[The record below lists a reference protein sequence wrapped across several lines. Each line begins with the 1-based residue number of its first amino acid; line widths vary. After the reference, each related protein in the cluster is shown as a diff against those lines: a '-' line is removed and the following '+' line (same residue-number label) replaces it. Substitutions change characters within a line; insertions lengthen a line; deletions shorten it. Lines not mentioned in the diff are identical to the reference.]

1 MKTKKLSTKITVF
14 VVIATII
21 GVAILSMLAA
31 YKIFSVMK
39 TEAVNQLAG
48 TVNSNVEQLN
58 RFMEKE
64 YAYIDGYMATDQF
77 QNMLVAEQDPEVISA
92 AQTWTEK
99 FSHVVPNLLSV
110 FYANDDGLVLV
121 DSISS
126 LVGYQN
132 DPDTVAFLK
141 ELYNSSGGVPM
152 YGLITVVSPATND
165 ITIIATCS
173 SYVNGE
179 FVGYSSVELDKTEF
193 YELLQSIQIG
203 ENQEVVL
210 TSVSSNQVFYST
222 NPEEI
227 TLASENPAI
236 VEIVTKLT
244 NGEYGD
250 ATEGTINYVQAGTGK
265 SMLGYF
271 KYLPQQDWLLFV
283 GAEEDELY
291 ASASDASNLIM
302 LMAVIV
308 IIAIAVI
315 LSIIINIL
323 IKPIGKVE
331 KAISRVADHDITA
344 NKDLTSLSKRKDEIG
359 KLARC
364 TQEVIDTLNEA
375 VGLFKDCSGSLS
387 ESSRDLNNASS
398 LLGEVTSEN
407 RDIADN
413 LSVKINETND
423 SIESIHEEI
432 NNIVNL
438 VTMVTEKVE
447 AGENDSQKLIDS
459 ATEMNEKIDTEIE
472 NNTATLQETMVNM
485 QEALESLKAV
495 EQINALAE
503 DIMSITSQTNLLSL
517 NASIEAARAGEA
529 GKGFAVVAGEIGQLA
544 DQSKETAMNITEI
557 VAASN
562 KSVSSVRDQVTKL
575 IEYIKSD
582 VMSSFQVFAD
592 QSKHYDEGILEIKKA
607 VTDIGE
613 AMESLSDSI
622 NEIARGITSVN
633 DASVENTEGVTN
645 ILGKNTQ
652 ASDVSVNIE
661 RLAESSRANA
671 ESLKGAINQFKID

>member
-1 MKTKKLSTKITVF
+1 VQKT
-14 VVIATII
+14 
-21 GVAILSMLAA
+21 
-31 YKIFSVMK
+31 
-39 TEAVNQLAG
+39 
-48 TVNSNVEQLN
+48 
-58 RFMEKE
+58 
-64 YAYIDGYMATDQF
+64 
-77 QNMLVAEQDPEVISA
+77 
-92 AQTWTEK
+92 
-99 FSHVVPNLLSV
+99 
-110 FYANDDGLVLV
+110 V
-121 DSISS
+121 D
-126 LVGYQN
+126 
-132 DPDTVAFLK
+132 FLK
-141 ELYNSSGGVPM
+141 ELYNSSGGEPM

-173 SYVNGE
+173 SYVNGD
-179 FVGYSSVELDKTEF
+179 FVGYSSVELDKTDF
-193 YELLQSIQIG
+193 YQILQQINVA

-210 TSVSSNQVFYST
+210 TSANSNQVFYST
-222 NPEEI
+222 NPDEV

-250 ATEGTINYVQAGTGK
+250 ATEGTINYKQADTGK

-315 LSIIINIL
+315 LSIIIRTL
-323 IKPIGKVE
+323 IKPITKV
-331 KAISRVADHDITA
+331 KTAISRVAEHDITA
-344 NKDLTSLSKRKDEIG
+344 NKDLSDLSKRKDEIG
-359 KLARC
+359 ELARG

-375 VGLFKDCSGSLS
+375 VGLFKNCSGSLS
-387 ESSRDLNNASS
+387 ESSKDLNKASS
-398 LLGEVTSEN
+398 LLGEVTTEN

-438 VTMVTEKVE
+438 VTRVTEKVE
-447 AGENDSQKLIDS
+447 AGESDSQKLIDS
-459 ATEMNEKIDTEIE
+459 AGEINEKIDTEIE

-562 KSVSSVRDQVTKL
+562 KSVSNVRDQVTKL

-582 VMSSFQVFAD
+582 VMSSFQTFAD
-592 QSKHYDEGILEIKKA
+592 QSKYYDEGIIEIKKA
-607 VTDIGE
+607 VTEIGE

-622 NEIARGITSVN
+622 NEIARGITAVN
-633 DASVENTEGVTN
+633 NASAENTEGVTS

-661 RLAESSRANA
+661 RLAESSKANA

>member
-1 MKTKKLSTKITVF
+1 MKTKKLSTRITVF
-14 VVIATII
+14 VVVATII
-21 GVAILSMLAA
+21 GVAVLSFLSA

-39 TEAVNQLAG
+39 EEAVNQLAG

-64 YAYIDGYMATDQF
+64 YAYVDGYMATDQF
-77 QNMLVAEQDPEVISA
+77 HNMLTSEEDPEVIEA
-92 AQTWTEK
+92 AQIWTEK
-99 FSHVVPNLLSV
+99 YSKVVPNLLSL

-121 DSISS
+121 DSIKE
-126 LVGYQN
+126 LVGFQN
-132 DPDTVAFLK
+132 EQETVDFLK
-141 ELYNSSGGVPM
+141 ELYNSSGGEPM

-173 SYVNGE
+173 SYVNGD

-193 YELLQSIQIG
+193 YQILQQINTA

-210 TSVSSNQVFYST
+210 TSANSNQVFYST
-222 NPEEI
+222 NPDEV

-250 ATEGTINYVQAGTGK
+250 ATEGTINYKQADTGK

-308 IIAIAVI
+308 IISIAVI
-315 LSIIINIL
+315 LSIIIRTL
-323 IKPIGKVE
+323 IKPITKV
-331 KAISRVADHDITA
+331 KTAISRVAEHDITA
-344 NKDLTSLSKRKDEIG
+344 NKDLSDLSKRKDEIG
-359 KLARC
+359 ELARG

-375 VGLFKDCSGSLS
+375 VGLFKNCSGSLS
-387 ESSRDLNNASS
+387 ESSKDLNKASS
-398 LLGEVTSEN
+398 LLGEVTTEN

-438 VTMVTEKVE
+438 VTRVTEKVE
-447 AGENDSQKLIDS
+447 AGESDSQKLIDS
-459 ATEMNEKIDTEIE
+459 AGEINEKIDTEIE

-562 KSVSSVRDQVTKL
+562 KSVSNVRDQVTKL

-582 VMSSFQVFAD
+582 VMSSFQTFAD
-592 QSKHYDEGILEIKKA
+592 QSKYYDEGIIEIKKA
-607 VTDIGE
+607 VTEIGE

-622 NEIARGITSVN
+622 NEIARGITAVN
-633 DASVENTEGVTN
+633 NASAENTEGVTS

-661 RLAESSRANA
+661 RLAESSKANA